1 VRRPT
6 TTSIV
11 HFGPGAFHRA
21 HQADYIDRLL
31 GDDRRWGIAAV
42 SLRSPETVE
51 ALKRQ
56 DGTYTLAILDAE
68 PSFRKLGV
76 HNRFFGPGEGDG
88 VRALLQEPDVKIVSS
103 TVTEKGYCLAGDGS
117 LDFEHPDIVH
127 DLASP
132 ERPASLV
139 GWLALG
145 LSDRR
150 AAGMSPFTPLCC
162 DNMVANGRKLGAAV
176 QAFARRLDPEL
187 ADWIAAEV
195 RFPNSMVDSITPATE
210 ERTREAVRSATGFE
224 DAIPVSRE
232 AYAAWIIED
241 VLPADAPDFAS
252 VGAVLTNNVAAY
264 ELAKLRILNGA
275 HSSLAYLGLLIGH
288 ETVADA
294 MGDPA
299 LAAFVER
306 LIWEDIIPSIEPAFD
321 LHRYAGE
328 ILERFRNPAIGHKL
342 PQIAWDGSQK
352 LPYRLLDTVREALNA
367 GRPVERLVMPIAA
380 WMLFV
385 ERQARAG
392 APIIDPLADR
402 LAEIGRRG
410 DLVFDLLALRQV
422 FPETLAVDPKFTSA
436 ITRAVAAMRD
446 NGPTA
451 TIGEQDA

>member
-1 VRRPT
+1 
-6 TTSIV
+6 
-11 HFGPGAFHRA
+11 
-21 HQADYIDRLL
+21 
-31 GDDRRWGIAAV
+31 
-42 SLRSPETVE
+42 
-51 ALKRQ
+51 
-56 DGTYTLAILDAE
+56 
-68 PSFRKLGV
+68 
-76 HNRFFGPGEGDG
+76 
-88 VRALLQEPDVKIVSS
+88 
-103 TVTEKGYCLAGDGS
+103 
-117 LDFEHPDIVH
+117 
-127 DLASP
+127 
-132 ERPASLV
+132 
-139 GWLALG
+139 
-145 LSDRR
+145 
-150 AAGMSPFTPLCC
+150 
-162 DNMVANGRKLGAAV
+162 
-176 QAFARRLDPEL
+176 
-187 ADWIAAEV
+187 
-195 RFPNSMVDSITPATE
+195 
-210 ERTREAVRSATGFE
+210 
-224 DAIPVSRE
+224 
-232 AYAAWIIED
+232 
-241 VLPADAPDFAS
+241 
-252 VGAVLTNNVAAY
+252 
-264 ELAKLRILNGA
+264 
-275 HSSLAYLGLLIGH
+275 
-288 ETVADA
+288 

-342 PQIAWDGSQK
+342 SQIAWDGSQK